1 MRVFPRL
8 FGLVAASPFFVAPAA
23 MAFVT
28 FDHGRLVGTGSARVD
43 YDSNIFVS
51 HSQVSDTIGTAT
63 GGIDYQRDAGI
74 VTCDVGLGFTTQ
86 AFAQHSNQNT
96 TDPYLTAQ
104 MGYAPS
110 DKTNLHA
117 DLDYRRNTIANELVN
132 ARTES
137 DDLNF
142 NSTLEYLGSE
152 KLGLRATAGYF
163 QSNYLTPGYSD
174 VGSDYFGAYGVYIYS
189 PKLKLLS
196 GVTATDSW
204 TKHRANSGLSPDNTD
219 WRYTVG
225 AEGELAPKV
234 TGNVNVGVTRR
245 SFKNAGFQASS
256 DLYLSAQLN
265 WAAAEKTTWS
275 LVAARSLTLTA
286 ADQSAKTFTTEL
298 RVVQVLAE
306 KLTGEAAVGWEAADY
321 QSFRQV
327 GNRNDDGYTVRG
339 RLTYTVNDAVSC
351 DLSAGY
357 RNSHSNLLISTYD
370 RVNAGAGVTV
380 RF

>member
-1 MRVFPRL
+1 
-8 FGLVAASPFFVAPAA
+8 

-28 FDHGRLVGTGSARVD
+28 FDHGRLVGTGTARVD
-43 YDSNIFVS
+43 YDSNIFIS
-51 HSQVSDTIGTAT
+51 HSQVSDTIATAT

-74 VTCDVGLGFTTQ
+74 VTCDLGTGLTAQ
-86 AFAQHSNQNT
+86 AFAKHSDQNT
-96 TDPYLTAQ
+96 TDPYFTAR

-110 DKTNLHA
+110 DKTNLHG
-117 DLDYRRNTIANELVN
+117 DLDYRRNSIANEFVN

-137 DDLNF
+137 DDLVF
-142 NSTLEYLGSE
+142 NSTLEYLGTE
-152 KLGLRATAGYF
+152 KLGLRSAVGYS
-163 QSNYLTPGYSD
+163 QSDYITKGYSD
-174 VGSDYFGAYGVYIYS
+174 VGSDYFGVYGVYVYS

-204 TKHRANSGLSPDNTD
+204 TKHRATAGLSPDSTD

-245 SFKNAGFQASS
+245 NFKNAGFQGSS
-256 DLYLSAQLN
+256 DVYLSTQLN

-275 LVAARSLTLTA
+275 LVASRSLTLTA
-286 ADQSAKTFTTEL
+286 ADQSAKTFSTEL
-298 RVVQVLAE
+298 EVVQVLAE
-306 KLTGEAAVGWEAADY
+306 KLTGEAAVGWQSADY
-321 QSFRQV
+321 QSFRQI
-327 GNRNDDGYTVRG
+327 GNRNDDGYTLRG
-339 RLTYTVNDAVSC
+339 RLAYTVNDAVSC

-357 RNSHSNLLISTYD
+357 RNNHSNLLISTYD
-370 RVNAGAGVTV
+370 RVNVGAGVTV